1 MLNGRQRR
9 PPIAQRLDIPAKYA
23 SPLRSLRPCRRP
35 FDHPAETIAEESLRR
50 KKANNQPLSRR
61 VSSKSAESFLKPPR
75 GKPDPTPLLLA
86 SERDAHE
93 VRGILAA
100 YGVTDIDRADR
111 NLQAMAGEPHER
123 RQLAAI
129 LPILM
134 QSIAGTADPDQALNH
149 WERLLENV
157 ARSTLLDYLRNSPR
171 MLELL
176 STIFGNSDS
185 LAFTIIRDPTL
196 VYWLAEEK
204 VLSKPSTRAALAQA
218 LHKQLARLTVK
229 ELKLAALRR
238 FRSREM
244 LRIGVRDLLRLADVY
259 ETTASLSDLA
269 ALLIHAAYEVVD
281 ADLRRQYGRPMH
293 KNRRGRWLET
303 GFAVIGMGKLGG
315 HELNYSSDV
324 DLIYVYASHEG
335 ETRMTTRGSAGKAT
349 ARISN
354 EEYFEMLSRELTKAL
369 SEPTRE
375 GHVFRVDLRLR
386 AEGSVGQLARSL
398 DDYRNYYTTRG
409 QIWER
414 LALLKAW
421 PVAGSADVGRAFL
434 SIVRPFVLGRGS
446 AKRGMA
452 GAMTVIEDVRTVK
465 ELIDAR
471 MADRGHEQRNVK
483 LGTGGIREIEFLV
496 QTIQVL
502 AGKTAPELLDRST
515 LASLKAFA
523 DRRLL
528 TRKEC
533 DALSA
538 AYLFLRD
545 VEHKLQMVHDLQTHS
560 LPDEMQELE
569 RCAIRSGYEETDR
582 AASANRFLA
591 DFRSHTKTVHDH
603 FRSFF
608 YDSHASPLLKAT
620 LKAMHAL
627 R

>member
-1 MLNGRQRR
+1 
-9 PPIAQRLDIPAKYA
+9 
-23 SPLRSLRPCRRP
+23 
-35 FDHPAETIAEESLRR
+35 
-50 KKANNQPLSRR
+50 
-61 VSSKSAESFLKPPR
+61 
-75 GKPDPTPLLLA
+75 LLA
-86 SERDAHE
+86 SERDPE
-93 VRGILAA
+93 DMRGILAA
-100 YGVTDIDRADR
+100 YGLTDAAQADR
-111 NLQAMAGEPHER
+111 NLQSMAGEPHER
-123 RQLAAI
+123 HQLVAI
-129 LPILM
+129 LPTLM
-134 QSIAGTADPDQALNH
+134 ESIARTADPDQALNH

-157 ARSTLLDYLRNSPR
+157 TRSTFLDYLRTSPR
-171 MLELL
+171 MLDLL

-196 VYWLAEEK
+196 VYWLAEED
-204 VLSKPSTRAALAQA
+204 VLSKPSTKAGLAQA
-218 LHKQLARLTVK
+218 LQKQLVCLTVK

-238 FRSREM
+238 FRRREM
-244 LRIGVRDLLRLADVY
+244 LRIGVRDLLRLAGVS

-269 ALLIHAAYEVVD
+269 ALLIHAAYEIVD

-293 KNRRGRWLET
+293 KNRQGKWMDT

-335 ETRMTTRGSAGKAT
+335 ETRATTGRSTAKSVAAG
-349 ARISN
+349 ISN
-354 EEYFEMLSRELTKAL
+354 EEYFEILSRELTRAL

-375 GHVFRVDLRLR
+375 GYVFRVDLRLR

-398 DDYRNYYTTRG
+398 EDYRKYYATRG

-421 PVAGSADVGRAFL
+421 PVAGSNEVGKAFL
-434 SIVRPFVLGRGS
+434 QMVRPFILGSGE
-446 AKRGMA
+446 AKPGLA
-452 GAMTVIEDVRTVK
+452 GAMGVIEDVRAVK
-465 ELIDAR
+465 EMIDAK
-471 MADRGHEQRNVK
+471 MADRGHELRNVK

-502 AGKTAPELLDRST
+502 AGKNTPALLDRST
-515 LASLKAFA
+515 LGSLKAFA
-523 DRRLL
+523 AKKLL
-528 TRKEC
+528 SMKER

-569 RCAIRSGYEETDR
+569 RCAIRSGYEGTDR
-582 AASANRFLA
+582 ASSVNRFQS
-591 DFRSHTKTVHDH
+591 DFRSHTKVVHDL

-608 YDSHASPLLKAT
+608 YDSQASPLLQAT
-620 LKAMHAL
+620 LKTMQL
-627 R
+627 RRRS